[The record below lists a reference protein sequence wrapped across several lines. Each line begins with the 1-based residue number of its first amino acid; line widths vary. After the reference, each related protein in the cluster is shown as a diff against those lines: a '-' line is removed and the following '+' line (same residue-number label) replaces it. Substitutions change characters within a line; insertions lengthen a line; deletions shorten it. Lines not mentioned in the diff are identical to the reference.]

1 MLIHCYI
8 LLDFSVWT
16 EIKNTSITF
25 TKIMQTFVK
34 IMQTFVKIMQT
45 FVKIVQTFVKI
56 MQTFVKIMQTFV
68 KIVQT
73 FVKIMQTFVKIM
85 QTFVHTTINIFSKIT
100 VQSTEHN
107 SFIHYQ
113 IYKTFRPSG
122 LSLGC

>member
-25 TKIMQTFVK
+25 TKIM
-34 IMQTFVKIMQT
+34 
-45 FVKIVQTFVKI
+45 QTFVKI